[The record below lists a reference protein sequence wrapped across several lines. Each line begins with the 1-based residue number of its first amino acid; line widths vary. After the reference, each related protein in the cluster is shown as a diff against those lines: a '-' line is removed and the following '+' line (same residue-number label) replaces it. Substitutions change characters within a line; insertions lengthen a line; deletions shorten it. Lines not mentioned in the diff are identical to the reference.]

1 MLEASRRVWVQA
13 NMWDDNLE
21 GNDTLD
27 LIRTHCVELGTEDRI
42 HVGHHTDEVDDGVL
56 DNDDL

>member
-1 MLEASRRVWVQA
+1 MQA

-27 LIRTHCVELGTEDRI
+27 LFRTHCVELGTEDRI